1 MLNSRIEVMCK
12 DRLYNNILVKGV
24 SGSGKSTYLI
34 NRVNEYI
41 NKYSVED
48 GDSILVLFKNKLSKA
63 IGLKLYEEQEREETL
78 FSFLDIKVDFY
89 TYDELVEN
97 LLKIKNI
104 NLCTDDKKRELLL
117 ESIDIIKKDIKNSK
131 IFRMSNIENIEKEIC
146 EIISSNISKEQYIEG
161 RRKVSY
167 VKAKKNSHNR
177 ELLYNVSEIFKNLIL
192 KNNVYIKDVIDI
204 EIIEKFLD
212 NNDIYTHIA
221 IDDGDFLTE
230 KQRKFIYTLR
240 KDSSISTVTITSK
253 KNIKDISFEK
263 TYNLRNNIRSSE
275 EINNLIKSFKGN
287 KNISEEN
294 INRPH
299 HLIYDDMGKSFL
311 AIRDLIKNNISL
323 KYKYEDI
330 IVLFKN
336 EEELKKGKLYFV
348 NSKIPCRRIKN
359 SLYSNGDKIKLA
371 VFDDVLGISSKVV
384 IVTNFNNENYSTIKE
399 KKILID
405 EISMAENELYLVG
418 YGRES
423 KFVNKLPI
431 GVLEDRRF
439 VSNKGIES
447 FTYVDCKKNKVIN
460 LLRDI
465 SAPKNMLINVNGK
478 EEELADS
485 EVSKVKVFSHIAA
498 GMPIFISEEETG
510 EMYLPKSVL
519 TKNKEHFILTID
531 GDSMVNVGIN
541 NGDKVVIERNNT
553 VENGDICAV
562 EIDGNATLKTVKI
575 ESGMATLISENDNYA
590 PMNFGLNEIRIIGQ
604 AVGIIKN
611 N

>member
-1 MLNSRIEVMCK
+1 MLNSRIDIMSK

-48 GDSILVLFKNKLSKA
+48 GDSVLVLFKNKLSKA
-63 IGLKLYEEQEREETL
+63 IGLKLFEKREREETL

-97 LLKIKNI
+97 LLKIKEI
-104 NLCTDDKKRELLL
+104 NLCSDDQKRKILL
-117 ESIDIIKKDIKNSK
+117 EAIDSIKKDLRNSK
-131 IFRMSNIENIEKEIC
+131 IFRSSNIENIEKEVC
-146 EIISSNISKEQYIEG
+146 EILSSNIDEKQYIEG
-161 RRKVSY
+161 RRRVSY
-167 VKAKKNSHNR
+167 VNAKKNSHNR
-177 ELLYNVSEIFKNLIL
+177 ELLYNVSQEFKKLLIQ
-192 KNNVYIKDVIDI
+192 NNIYIKDVVDV
-204 EIIEKFLD
+204 EIIEKLL
-212 NNDIYTHIA
+212 NSNDIYTHIA
-221 IDDGDFLTE
+221 IDDGEFLTD

-240 KDSSISTVTITSK
+240 KDSNISTITITSK
-253 KNIKDISFEK
+253 KNIKDVAFEK

-275 EINNLIKSFKGN
+275 EIKNLIKGFKGN
-287 KNISEEN
+287 KNITEEKSN
-294 INRPH
+294 PPH
-299 HLIYDDMGKSFL
+299 HFIYDDMGKSFL
-311 AIRDLIKNNISL
+311 AIRDLIKNNLSL

-330 IVLFKN
+330 LVLFKN
-336 EEELKKGKLYFV
+336 EEELKKGKLHFI
-348 NSKIPCRRIKN
+348 NSKIPCRRVKN
-359 SLYSNGDKIKLA
+359 SLDSNGDKVKLA
-371 VFDDVLGISSKVV
+371 AFNDVLGISSKVT
-384 IVTNFNNENYSTIKE
+384 IVTNFNNENYCTNKD
-399 KKILID
+399 KKILLD
-405 EISMAENELYLVG
+405 EIAIAENELYLIG

-423 KFVNKLPI
+423 KLINNLPL
-431 GVLEDRRF
+431 GVLEDKRF
-439 VSNKGIES
+439 ISNRGIES

-465 SAPKNMLINVNGK
+465 SAPKNMIINVNGK
-478 EEELADS
+478 EEELYDS
-485 EVSKVKVFSHIAA
+485 ELSRVKVFSHIAA

-510 EMYLPKSVL
+510 SMYLPQSVL
-519 TKNKEHFILTID
+519 TKNKEHFILTIE
-531 GDSMVNVGIN
+531 GDSMINAGIN

-575 ESGMATLISENDNYA
+575 KGGMATLISENDNYA
-590 PMNFGLNEIRIIGQ
+590 PMNFKLNEIRIIGQ